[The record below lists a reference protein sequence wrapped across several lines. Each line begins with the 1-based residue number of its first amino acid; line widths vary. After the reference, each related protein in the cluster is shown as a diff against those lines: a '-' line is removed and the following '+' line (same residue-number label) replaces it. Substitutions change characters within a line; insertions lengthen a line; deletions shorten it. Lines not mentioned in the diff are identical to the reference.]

1 MKKKIAYAI
10 KHYPWVQCLYR
21 VIMSSLFQVWGR
33 FTGFDDHLVLLS
45 AMSGDQ
51 YAGSPRVLFEAMK
64 KDMRFSDCH
73 FVWAFS
79 HPEKQNVEGASV
91 VKMNSLQYFKTALRA
106 KVWITDVNIE
116 RGLNFKKKNTI
127 YLNTWHGT
135 GPKKG
140 GNAVAGRKDYDF
152 SRVDIFC
159 SDGEYQTENFK
170 KYWNTKE
177 ENMLMCGRPREDEL
191 FEFTERDRDVIRG
204 EIGIPNGKKVLLYMP
219 TWREYGNKELDW
231 QLWEEKLK
239 GEYVMLVRAHH
250 FSNSE
255 AFAGAKS
262 EFWFDLSDYSNV
274 NRLYWIADVLISDYS
289 SAFFDYGLLGKP
301 MICYAYDYDKFE
313 KSTGLLMDLKHE
325 FPNGIMDTEEK
336 AIQMILNMDYA
347 TESEKSRNYCA
358 SYVTH
363 PVNATQCC
371 LKRLHEL
378 ICAGVPFGCCEE
390 GEGY

>member
-1 MKKKIAYAI
+1 MKKKLAYAI
-10 KHYPWVQCLYR
+10 KHYPWVQYLYR
-21 VIMSSLFQVWGR
+21 TIMSFLFQVWGL
-33 FTGFDDHLVLLS
+33 FTGFDGHLVLLS

-51 YAGSPRVLFEAMK
+51 YAGSPRILFEAMK
-64 KDMRFSDCH
+64 IDPRFSNYH
-73 FVWAFS
+73 FVWAFA
-79 HPEKQNVEGASV
+79 HPEKQNVEGALV
-91 VKMNSLQYFKTALRA
+91 VKMDSIQYFKTALRA

-159 SDGEYQTENFK
+159 SDGEYQTKNFK
-170 KYWNTKE
+170 KYWNAKE

-191 FEFTERDRDVIRG
+191 FELTEEDRNAIRQ
-204 EIGIPNGKKVLLYMP
+204 EIGIPDGKRVLLYMP

-231 QLWEEKLK
+231 HLWEEKLK
-239 GEYVMLVRAHH
+239 DEYVMLVRAHH

-255 AFAGAKS
+255 VFSGAKS
-262 EFWFDLSDYSNV
+262 EFWFDLSDYGDV
-274 NRLYWIADVLISDYS
+274 NKLYWVADILISDYS

-301 MICYAYDYDKFE
+301 MICYAYDYDQFE

-325 FPNGIMDTEEK
+325 FPNGIMETEEK
-336 AIQMILNMDYA
+336 TIQLILNMNYDA
-347 TESEKSRNYCA
+347 ESEKCGKYCA

-371 LKRLHEL
+371 LNRLHEL
-378 ICAGVPFGCCEE
+378 VCA
-390 GEGY
+390 